1 MNNKQYGTIT
11 TSLSG
16 KLVFEV
22 STGEDITHLFRKSM
36 IDAAEASND
45 ALVFNH
51 ETQKARRISADGIP
65 AEILPAM
72 ETAVDVT
79 LDPVMALINRSHEI
93 KPKDLEMSDIKWKY
107 LVRSAVRGKNIM
119 CVGPAGSGKTQ
130 AAKALVNVPVV
141 NQLEVTEEEY
151 QTLLKDPNVISV
163 TKL

>member
-1 MNNKQYGTIT
+1 MNNKQYGTIIKDAFGRMV
-11 TSLSG
+11 L
-16 KLVFEV
+16 EV
-22 STGEDITHLFRKSM
+22 GTETDITHLFRKAM

-51 ETQKARRISADGIP
+51 ETGKAKRIDVSEIP
-65 AEILPAM
+65 Q
-72 ETAVDVT
+72 DVNAPIQRVEVSN
-79 LDPVMALINRSHEI
+79 DPVLALINRSHEI
-93 KPKDLEMSDIKWKY
+93 KPIDLEMSDIKWKY

-141 NQLEVTEEEY
+141 NELEVTKEEY

>member
-1 MNNKQYGTIT
+1 MNNKQYGTIIKDAFGRMV
-11 TSLSG
+11 L
-16 KLVFEV
+16 EV
-22 STGEDITHLFRKSM
+22 GTETDITHLFRKAM

-51 ETQKARRISADGIP
+51 ETRKAKRIDVSEIP
-65 AEILPAM
+65 Q
-72 ETAVDVT
+72 DVNAPIQRVEVSN
-79 LDPVMALINRSHEI
+79 DPVLALINRSHEI
-93 KPKDLEMSDIKWKY
+93 KPIDLEMSDIKWKY

-141 NQLEVTEEEY
+141 NELEVTKEEY